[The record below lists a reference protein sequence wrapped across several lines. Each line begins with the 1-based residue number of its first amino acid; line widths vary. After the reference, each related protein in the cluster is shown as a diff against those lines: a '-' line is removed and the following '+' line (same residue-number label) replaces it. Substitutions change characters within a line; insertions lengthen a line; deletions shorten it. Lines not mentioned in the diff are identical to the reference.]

1 MRGGNAGQVPKGM
14 TASQETYLEAMAAY
28 DQLPVALRD
37 VLANAPLQF
46 SPSQVLRQWQMAE
59 RQGISVH
66 RVEADLRRAIK
77 RTMEVAADS
86 DDSSTR
92 H

>member
-1 MRGGNAGQVPKGM
+1 MKSNAGSVPKGL
-14 TASQETYLEAMAAY
+14 TARQETYLEAMTAY
-28 DQLPVALRD
+28 DALPIALRD
-37 VLANAPLQF
+37 VIKNAPLQF
-46 SPSQVLRQWQMAE
+46 SPSQVLQQWQAAE

-86 DDSSTR
+86 DDSPTR